1 MSLQEI
7 SSIITICAIIL
18 AGIWTL
24 YRFGLTRERYPKL
37 QFELGMNKLGKS
49 RDKSIVEF
57 VATITNKGLTRQY
70 ITDFKFRVLSY
81 DDTMAFDMSDEEIE
95 KQLKFQKNTGDF
107 YWQKPDHNA
116 FVDGGMTRQFTHV
129 TALDAN
135 IRFVMIYSK
144 FINQSQTWFMKKP
157 EKYYISKTFAV

>member
-1 MSLQEI
+1 MSLQEL
-7 SSIITICAIIL
+7 SSIITISAIIL

-24 YRFGLTRERYPKL
+24 YRFGITRERYPKL
-37 QFELGMNKLGKS
+37 QFELGMTKLGTS
-49 RDKSIVEF
+49 RDKNIVEF

-70 ITDFKFRVLSY
+70 ITDFKFRVLYY
-81 DDTMAFDMSDEEIE
+81 DDTMPFDMSDEEIE
-95 KQLKFQKNTGDF
+95 KQLKFNKNPEDF

-129 TALDAN
+129 TALDPN

-144 FINQSQTWFMKKP
+144 FINQSQSWFMKKP